1 MAGLGG
7 VGGGVASVCCFFD
20 ELSRSWRWL
29 YSFLPPL
36 LLYSKL
42 RDADLHTAGFD
53 WASLPR
59 GSVVVDVDGGTGSK
73 SMLLASV
80 CGGGCG
86 W

>member
-1 MAGLGG
+1 M
-7 VGGGVASVCCFFD
+7 VSVCYFFD

-36 LLYSKL
+36 LLCSKL
-42 RDADLHTAGFD
+42 RDADLHTTGFD

-59 GSVVVDVDGGTGSK
+59 GSVVVVVDVGSGTGST